1 MRMCSPADAVDKLC
15 CRAAAS
21 NERTPPKGARSALLY
36 MRNYKPRSQKSRLSD
51 HSTNTISDVRSSG
64 AFGCH
69 WGEQADQAIPMRFG
83 RRRLEMALLR
93 SSGWL
98 GSSREVRRPNMTTI
112 ALSKARGSP
121 RPVRHGDA
129 LEGLSDAGQWVL
141 DTLREW
147 LRRGRARHQLAGL
160 GERMLR
166 DIDVTRTAPIHL
178 SNKPFWK
185 ERLTCRRHRRNP
197 RRAGIEPCSAP
208 RGLSADGSR
217 GRSTRS
223 GSPTRTPRPTIG
235 RTGRASRHSKRRLE
249 RRITR

>member
-1 MRMCSPADAVDKLC
+1 
-15 CRAAAS
+15 
-21 NERTPPKGARSALLY
+21 
-36 MRNYKPRSQKSRLSD
+36 
-51 HSTNTISDVRSSG
+51 
-64 AFGCH
+64 
-69 WGEQADQAIPMRFG
+69 
-83 RRRLEMALLR
+83 
-93 SSGWL
+93 
-98 GSSREVRRPNMTTI
+98 MTMI

-185 ERLTCRRHRRNP
+185 E
-197 RRAGIEPCSAP
+197 
-208 RGLSADGSR
+208 
-217 GRSTRS
+217 
-223 GSPTRTPRPTIG
+223 
-235 RTGRASRHSKRRLE
+235 
-249 RRITR
+249 